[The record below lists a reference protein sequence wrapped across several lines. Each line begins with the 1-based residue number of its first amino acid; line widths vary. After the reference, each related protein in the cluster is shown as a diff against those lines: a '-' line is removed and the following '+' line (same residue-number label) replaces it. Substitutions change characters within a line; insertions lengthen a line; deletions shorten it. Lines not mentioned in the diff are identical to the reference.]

1 MAAAVQNRGKVACR
15 AALLQIRDRFARS
28 KGLQMRETVAD
39 LPKGCEKEGVVLR
52 GEMAAVVLCVV
63 AASLALALVMARTL
77 GRWGFDVA

>member
-1 MAAAVQNRGKVACR
+1 MPRENA
-15 AALLQIRDRFARS
+15 DR
-28 KGLQMRETVAD
+28 T

-63 AASLALALVMARTL
+63 AALLALALVMARTL